1 MENAFKKYYC
11 VKQHDMKDC
20 GCACLATI
28 CKTYGLKYPISKIR
42 EMSGTDKNGTSALGI
57 IKAAEKL
64 GFSAK
69 GVKVEKLENIFIGGI
84 PLPAIAHVVIDKTLL
99 HYVVIHKI
107 SEKEILVA
115 DPGKGIIRF
124 KPADFFNIWTNILI
138 IITPTVKFEKGNELK
153 GVFSRFFDLIK
164 PQKGLLVNIF
174 LSSVLITIFGILG
187 SFYFKLLLDDIVPNN
202 LTQSLHMFSIGFII
216 LITFKVITNA
226 FRTQLLIHLGQRL
239 DIPLMLGYYDH
250 VINLP
255 MSFFGTRE
263 VGEIIS
269 RFNDASK
276 IREAISG
283 VTLTMMIDV
292 FMVIIGGTILYSQ
305 SSLLFGF
312 TLVPLICYGIIVVVF
327 KNQIEK
333 VNRETMESNAKLT
346 SYLVQSLSGI
356 ETIKA
361 FNAEREVNAETEKRF
376 VKLIKA
382 IFRNGFIDNF
392 QASLKGFVKGV
403 FSIIILWIGTLQV
416 LSGKISFGEL
426 LTFNALLV
434 YFLDPIENIINL
446 QPTVQTALVAAERL
460 SEILDL
466 SLEKSVDENKK
477 IDPRTLKGEIEF
489 KNLDFRYGKR
499 SLILKNINLKIRPGE
514 NIALVGESGSG
525 KTTLVKLL
533 MNFYQCEKGELLING
548 YNIKDINVESLR
560 DKTAYISQETFLFN
574 GTIIENLSFG
584 NPDLTYEEIIEV
596 CKKAQIHEFI
606 NSTPLRYN
614 TLVEENGSNLSGG
627 QKQRLSIAR
636 AILRKPEILIMDEAT
651 SNLDSIT
658 ERAIE
663 KTIYEFSKDITTVII
678 AHRLS
683 TIMRCDNI
691 YILEKGEIIERGSH
705 IELIKQNG
713 KYSKLWKEQL
723 PDSYEEEMVAAK
735 EAETNEI

>member
-1 MENAFKKYYC
+1 MKNIFKKYYC
-11 VKQHDMKDC
+11 IKQHDYKDC

-28 CKTYGLKYPISKIR
+28 CKTNGLKYPISKIR
-42 EMSGTDKNGTSALGI
+42 EASGTDKKGTSALGI
-57 IKAAEKL
+57 IKAAEQL

-69 GVKVEKLENIFIGGI
+69 GVKASKPEDIFSGI

-107 SEKEILVA
+107 SETEILVA
-115 DPGKGIIRF
+115 DPAKGIVKY
-124 KPADFFNIWTNILI
+124 KPADFFNIWTGILI
-138 IITPTVKFEKGNELK
+138 LMTPTVKFEKGNELK

-255 MSFFGTRE
+255 MNFFGTRE

-276 IREAISG
+276 IRDAISG

-292 FMVIIGGTILYSQ
+292 FMVIIGGIILYSQ
-305 SSLLFGF
+305 SSLLFGI
-312 TLVPLICYGIIVVVF
+312 TLVPLIFYGIIVFIF
-327 KNQIEK
+327 KKSIEK

-346 SYLVQSLSGI
+346 SYLVQSLTGI

-361 FNAEREVNAETEKRF
+361 FNAEREVSAETEKRF
-376 VKLIKA
+376 IKLIKA
-382 IFRNGFIDNF
+382 VFKNGFINNF
-392 QASLKGFVKGV
+392 QVSLKGFVKGI
-403 FSIIILWIGTLQV
+403 FSIVILWIGTLQV
-416 LSGKISFGEL
+416 LGGKISFGEL

-446 QPTVQTALVAAERL
+446 QPTVQTAIVAAERL

-477 IDPRTLKGEIEF
+477 IDPETLKGDIEF
-489 KNLDFRYGKR
+489 KNLDFRYGTR
-499 SLILKNINLKIRPGE
+499 SLILKNINLKVKSGE
-514 NIALVGESGSG
+514 KIALVGESGSG
-525 KTTLVKLL
+525 KTTLAKLL

-574 GTIIENLSFG
+574 GTIIENLSLG
-584 NPDLTYEEIIEV
+584 NPYLTYEEIIEA
-596 CKKAQIHEFI
+596 CKKAQIHDFI
-606 NSTPLRYN
+606 NSIPLRYN
-614 TLVEENGSNLSGG
+614 TLVEENGSNFSGG

-683 TIMRCDNI
+683 TVMRCDNI

-705 IELIKQNG
+705 TELIKQKG
-713 KYSKLWKEQL
+713 KYSKLWREQL
-723 PDSYEEEMVAAK
+723 PDSYAEEMVAAK
-735 EAETNEI
+735 EVENK